1 MTALIKQH
9 SFEEGQGLVEYA
21 LILVL
26 VAVVAIVILALM
38 GQTVE
43 STFNCLVM
51 TLNAAQGSPIVGLS
65 LIDSTTDATITP
77 VCGQTVDLTGLN
89 GHMSIRVDTKG
100 TVGSVTI
107 NLTGPSPVT
116 RTENVYPYSLFGDN
130 DGDFAGG
137 SLNSGDYSLTAT
149 AYSESN
155 EGGNVLGTA
164 TITFSVA

>member
-1 MTALIKQH
+1 MFIQRHHL
-9 SFEEGQGLVEYA
+9 ERGQGLVEYA

-51 TLNAAQGSPIVGLS
+51 TLNAAQGSPIVGLT
-65 LIDSTTDATITP
+65 LIDSNTDEAITP
-77 VCGQTVDLTGLN
+77 VCGQTIGLAGLN

-100 TVGSVTI
+100 TVGSVSI
-107 NLTGPSPVT
+107 QLTGPSNVS
-116 RTENVYPYSLFGDN
+116 RTENFYPYSLFGDT

-149 AYSESN
+149 AYSGANGSGSN
-155 EGGNVLGTA
+155 LGSA
-164 TITFSVA
+164 TITFSVS